1 MDIKNSLKICIKALQ
16 SNKPRS
22 ILTILG
28 IVIGISSII
37 LIVSIGQGA
46 KYLIINQIQSYGS
59 RTISIEPG
67 TMSKDISSM
76 ATSMFSDSLKEK
88 DLIALRKKSN
98 VPHLVDLAPIIMVK
112 GGQVVY
118 QKEVFSAMTFG
129 TSELLIKILQLDLQ
143 EGSFFTQQDIDQYAN
158 VAVIGSNIKDSFF
171 GMSSSI
177 NKKIKIKNK
186 TFKVIGALAPTGQVS
201 MMNIDNLV
209 LLPYTTT
216 QKYISKQDHYEEII
230 AQAQTE
236 ELVPRTAYD
245 IAATLRESHGIT
257 HPKNDDFSVLTQA
270 DSIEMI
276 SIVTGILTI
285 LLVSVAAI
293 SLVVGGI
300 GIMNIML
307 VSVTQRIREIGLR
320 KAVGATKKDI
330 LGQFLLEAIILTVVG
345 GIIGIILGILG
356 GIIVS
361 LILNKIL
368 SVGTWPFIF
377 SVWAAF
383 LGVGVSVLTGVIFGI
398 LPARKA
404 ANLNPAEALRRE

>member
-230 AQAQTE
+230 AKA
-236 ELVPRTAYD
+236 
-245 IAATLRESHGIT
+245 
-257 HPKNDDFSVLTQA
+257 FSF
-270 DSIEMI
+270 
-276 SIVTGILTI
+276 
-285 LLVSVAAI
+285 
-293 SLVVGGI
+293 
-300 GIMNIML
+300 
-307 VSVTQRIREIGLR
+307 RC
-320 KAVGATKKDI
+320 
-330 LGQFLLEAIILTVVG
+330 F
-345 GIIGIILGILG
+345 
-356 GIIVS
+356 
-361 LILNKIL
+361 
-368 SVGTWPFIF
+368 
-377 SVWAAF
+377 
-383 LGVGVSVLTGVIFGI
+383 
-398 LPARKA
+398 
-404 ANLNPAEALRRE
+404 

>member
-1 MDIKNSLKICIKALQ
+1 MSHGEKDGLF
-16 SNKPRS
+16 
-22 ILTILG
+22 
-28 IVIGISSII
+28 
-37 LIVSIGQGA
+37 IGQGA
-46 KYLIINQIQSYGS
+46 KYLIINQIQIYGS

-257 HPKNDDFSVLTQA
+257 DPKNDDFSVLTQA